1 MMTKIL
7 NTADKSSIKLI
18 RMNGAGNT
26 FVIHDSKDNNIKINK
41 NFINYL
47 LDSKKI
53 KKFDQFVEIDKSENS
68 DAKVTFWNIDGSEAE
83 MCGNALRCISS
94 LIFNKKDIKECH
106 IETVKRNVKCWKNNE
121 KIFVDIGKPILS
133 WNEIPLKENIAME
146 STLEI
151 DLLSPPCDL
160 PKFSAVNIGNPHA
173 VFFFDDKTP
182 NLLDIGK
189 SIEENEMFPMKVNVS
204 FAEVIDNKNIRL
216 NVWERGAGIT
226 QACGS
231 AACATAVAS
240 ASLGYT
246 KREVNIILPGGN
258 IEINWQNDDHI
269 VMTGPYEF
277 DGEDIVNISDYK

>member
-94 LIFNKKDIKECH
+94 LILNKKDIKECH

-160 PKFSAVNIGNPHA
+160 PKFSAVNVGNPHA

-182 NLLDIGK
+182 NLLEVGK
-189 SIEENEMFPMKVNVS
+189 SIEENETFPMKVNVS
-204 FAEVIDNKNIRL
+204 FAKVIDSKNIKL